1 LKTLLKLSLI
11 VACSLTVP
19 CQALADS
26 LLVGSNLSTASNGG
40 AVLCPGVSDCTLR
53 AEQFTLSSSVV
64 INDVQ
69 VALSG
74 VGGSYNPDGS
84 FSLGLGTQLGA
95 SSTLIG
101 SGTLVFNPNGNTTS
115 QLFDFSN
122 LDITLGPGTYYLDFS
137 GANAAIDYAQ
147 PLLSSYGTLGT
158 QFACDPTEQACG
170 ISNSWDTESNRFGPY
185 AVDLNGTVVT
195 SDTGELNETAV
206 TSNAVGQNGP
216 AVTPEPSTLILSA
229 TGILALA
236 GVARRKF
243 LQK

>member
-11 VACSLTVP
+11 VACSLTLP
-19 CQALADS
+19 CQGLADS

-40 AVLCPGVSDCTLR
+40 AVLCPLVSDCNVR
-53 AEQFTLSSSVV
+53 AEQFTLSSAVV
-64 INDVQ
+64 VNDIQ
-69 VALSG
+69 VLLSNDG
-74 VGGSYNPDGS
+74 PTYNPNGS
-84 FSLGLGTQLGA
+84 FSLGLGTQLGG
-95 SSTLIG
+95 SSALIG
-101 SGTLVFNPNGNTTS
+101 SGSLVYSPNGNTTS

-137 GANAAIDYAQ
+137 GADAEIDYAQ
-147 PLLSSYGTLGT
+147 PLLSSYGALGT
-158 QFACDPTEQACG
+158 QFGCDPSEQACG

-195 SDTGELNETAV
+195 SDTGELNETAF
-206 TSNAVGQNGP
+206 TSNAVGPNGP

-243 LQK
+243 LHK

>member
-11 VACSLTVP
+11 VACSLTLP
-19 CQALADS
+19 CQGLADS

-40 AVLCPGVSDCTLR
+40 AVLCPLVSDCNVR
-53 AEQFTLSSSVV
+53 AEQFTLSSSTV

-69 VALSG
+69 VLLSNDG
-74 VGGSYNPDGS
+74 PTYNPNGS
-84 FSLGLGTQLGA
+84 FSLGIGTQLGG

-101 SGTLVFNPNGNTTS
+101 SGNLAFSPNGNTTS

-137 GANAAIDYAQ
+137 GADAEIDYAQ

-170 ISNSWDTESNRFGPY
+170 ISNSWDTESNNFGPY

-195 SDTGELNETAV
+195 PDGAELDAV
-206 TSNAVGQNGP
+206 STHQSV
-216 AVTPEPSTLILSA
+216 VTPEPSTLILSA
-229 TGILALA
+229 TGILALV
-236 GVARRKF
+236 GVTRRKL

>member
-11 VACSLTVP
+11 AACFMILP
-19 CQALADS
+19 CQGLADS

-40 AVLCPGVSDCTLR
+40 AVLCPLVSDCAVR
-53 AEQFTLSSSVV
+53 AEQFTLSSSTV

-69 VALSG
+69 VLLSNDG
-74 VGGSYNPDGS
+74 PTYNPNGS
-84 FSLGLGTQLGA
+84 FSLGIGTQLGA

-101 SGTLVFNPNGNTTS
+101 SGSLAFSPNGTTTS

-137 GANAAIDYAQ
+137 GVDAEVDYAQ
-147 PLLSSYGTLGT
+147 PLLSSFGNLGT

-170 ISNSWDTESNRFGPY
+170 ISKSWDTESDKFGPY
-185 AVDLNGTVVT
+185 AVDLNGTVIT
-195 SDTGELNETAV
+195 PDAAELG
-206 TSNAVGQNGP
+206 AVGVNESV
-216 AVTPEPSTLILSA
+216 VTPEPSTLILSA

-236 GVARRKF
+236 GVTRRKL